1 MSAVIRRLIVFTI
14 FRPMNAF
21 MAWSQVERR
30 RLVEEGRDINNSA
43 VCRSL
48 GERWKQL
55 DDKEKMSW
63 KRTAD
68 KLKKEH
74 TQVD

>member
-1 MSAVIRRLIVFTI
+1 
-14 FRPMNAF
+14 
-21 MAWSQVERR
+21 MAWSQEERR
-30 RLVEEGRDINNSA
+30 RLVEEGSDINNSA

-74 TQVD
+74 AQVDRLLIG

>member
-1 MSAVIRRLIVFTI
+1 M
-14 FRPMNAF
+14 
-21 MAWSQVERR
+21 
-30 RLVEEGRDINNSA
+30 EEGSDINNSA
-43 VCRSL
+43 VSRSL